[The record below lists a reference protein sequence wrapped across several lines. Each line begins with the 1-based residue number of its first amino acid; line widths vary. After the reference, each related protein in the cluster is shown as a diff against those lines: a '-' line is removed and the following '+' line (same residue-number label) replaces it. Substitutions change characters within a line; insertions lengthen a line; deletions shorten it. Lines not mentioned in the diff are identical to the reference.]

1 MACVENLFAASPL
14 VLPCFPPQ
22 VVVTNVYFIQGLG
35 FVVPQRT
42 WNTFCCTTIYIQEPY
57 FVKGCK
63 DLDDF
68 VCKAFIIVI
77 HSELLN
83 NQCEAKYQ
91 WLWPVWSQLE
101 VFKSPTEHFFG
112 ASRWMQEPTT
122 PMASQNLQRSQFQ
135 KLICSTKYDFPFVSV
150 GG

>member
-1 MACVENLFAASPL
+1 MAPWHGGSMACVGNLFAASPL

-101 VFKSPTEHFFG
+101 VFKSPTEHFLVP
-112 ASRWMQEPTT
+112 ACRCK
-122 PMASQNLQRSQFQ
+122 NQRHSWRHKIFNGHNF
-135 KLICSTKYDFPFVSV
+135 KN
-150 GG
+150 